1 MFSDIMVN
9 YILKDENALVEAPEV
24 NTSQLPPEFF
34 AGHASERLSD
44 PLRVHDENENSEV
57 KTRTI
62 QGLVDA
68 GIMGPLGNYTKNAPK
83 HVAVRTHFL
92 DSYRNPIGV
101 NEKGL
106 RHSHGN
112 TIVSI
117 VRPHKKHRTP
127 QVQTV
132 MLRGNNQKFERGSG
146 VGTMNV
152 DHVIDASP
160 EKMKTNNP
168 QVAIRRA
175 RKAKK
180 KKAARVR
187 ILPPLPPGPGSTRPL
202 VKKMILVKPMEIAY
216 QLLKDDDKNRTMED
230 AFDLGQEILPYD
242 KLHDKQKQI
251 VDTIANAPASYWN
264 DPASGELETEYYA
277 GMFENDRQHFY
288 PEEAFNQ
295 YLRYIQHFHDASSKV
310 NELPHEKQV
319 EIMSHYDN
327 FQEKHPLHPAKVALD
342 KMAEEHEDWGGFDPH
357 KDFWQRYNEPQ
368 ALMEESGGFSQ
379 DFSETYKS
387 KPMDIA
393 YQLLKRNLSPA
404 ARKHKL
410 EYDTK
415 YQSSPERVKYRVEL
429 NRERRRR
436 GIYGSNNKKDIS
448 HTQGGKFTLE
458 NQSSNR
464 ARHFKNR
471 GTLRKVKVKK

>member
-9 YILKDENALVEAPEV
+9 YILKDENALLEAPEV
-24 NTSQLPPEFF
+24 NTSRLPPEFF

-44 PLRVHDENENSEV
+44 PLRIHDENENSEV
-57 KTRTI
+57 RTRTI
-62 QGLVDA
+62 RGLVDA

-117 VRPHKKHRTP
+117 VRPHKRYKTP

-132 MLRGNNQKFERGSG
+132 TLRGSQQKFGRGDG
-146 VGTMNV
+146 PDTMNV
-152 DHVIDASP
+152 EHVIDATP
-160 EKMKTNNP
+160 EKIKTNNP

-175 RKAKK
+175 RKAKQK
-180 KKAARVR
+180 KTARVR

-202 VKKMILVKPMEIAY
+202 VKKMVLIKAPKRKMSEAARQHKLA
-216 QLLKDDDKNRTMED
+216 
-230 AFDLGQEILPYD
+230 YD
-242 KLHDKQKQI
+242 K
-251 VDTIANAPASYWN
+251 
-264 DPASGELETEYYA
+264 
-277 GMFENDRQHFY
+277 
-288 PEEAFNQ
+288 
-295 YLRYIQHFHDASSKV
+295 
-310 NELPHEKQV
+310 
-319 EIMSHYDN
+319 
-327 FQEKHPLHPAKVALD
+327 
-342 KMAEEHEDWGGFDPH
+342 
-357 KDFWQRYNEPQ
+357 
-368 ALMEESGGFSQ
+368 
-379 DFSETYKS
+379 
-387 KPMDIA
+387 
-393 YQLLKRNLSPA
+393 
-404 ARKHKL
+404 
-410 EYDTK
+410 K
-415 YQSSPERVKYRVEL
+415 YESSPERVKYRVDL

>member
-187 ILPPLPPGPGSTRPL
+187 ILPPLPPGPKT
-202 VKKMILVKPMEIAY
+202 VNKMVLIKAPKRKMSEAARQHKLA
-216 QLLKDDDKNRTMED
+216 
-230 AFDLGQEILPYD
+230 YD
-242 KLHDKQKQI
+242 K
-251 VDTIANAPASYWN
+251 
-264 DPASGELETEYYA
+264 
-277 GMFENDRQHFY
+277 
-288 PEEAFNQ
+288 
-295 YLRYIQHFHDASSKV
+295 
-310 NELPHEKQV
+310 
-319 EIMSHYDN
+319 
-327 FQEKHPLHPAKVALD
+327 
-342 KMAEEHEDWGGFDPH
+342 
-357 KDFWQRYNEPQ
+357 
-368 ALMEESGGFSQ
+368 
-379 DFSETYKS
+379 
-387 KPMDIA
+387 
-393 YQLLKRNLSPA
+393 
-404 ARKHKL
+404 
-410 EYDTK
+410 K
-415 YQSSPERVKYRVEL
+415 YESSPERVKYRVEL